1 MTAVFR
7 PVATLLDVEVE
18 PLYRYGQAKRRLD
31 DLGPDVVWVTEGE
44 RDADTLWDKGYIAV
58 CQPDGAS
65 RPGQQVKWKDL
76 YTQAIR
82 ALNASAIHVV
92 ADNDAPGYWTAG
104 NIADLLDATRWVPT
118 SGKDVT
124 DSEGQMRQ
132 VGQFDGYT
140 SGEAAGN
147 SGGKKE
153 EAPLVKQLVV
163 AARKQYS
170 LFVDETGKAYAIEG
184 NGHIAIPVDGR
195 GSAGGR
201 SLSAKLRVFAEQRLD
216 WIASST
222 SITTAIDQL
231 AATAEAGGVR
241 PVKLRVAHVAGNV
254 VIDLGRTDGQVVVIT
269 PDGWS
274 VKPSSPVLFR
284 RSKTTKEMPLPVRPG
299 SLDALR
305 PLINVTDEQ
314 WPLVVGVLVAGLLGV
329 PMPIL
334 AILGEQGTAKSTLVR
349 FLRRLIDES
358 PAPTR
363 SLPQDL
369 RQWGVTASAS
379 YVAAFDNVSTIRP
392 WLQDAMCRAST
403 GDGLESRL
411 MWTDDDVHI
420 LAFKRFVILNGI
432 ELGSFRGDLG
442 DRLVLLELLPI
453 SEDQRLDEEELNTR
467 FDQAQPSIVGGL
479 YDLTS
484 QVLKVLPEIH
494 LDRKPRMADFARVLV
509 AVEQVTG
516 LAAPERYAGV
526 RTGVTDMVLE
536 SDQVGTALLWWMQEG
551 GEQEVELTVGELRMK
566 LMGFLRENDIALEAK
581 WPENP
586 RGMGDR
592 LRRAAPALRQKGIE
606 LEGLGNKGG
615 RGYRYR
621 IRKVEVEE
629 EEPS

>member
-1 MTAVFR
+1 
-7 PVATLLDVEVE
+7 
-18 PLYRYGQAKRRLD
+18 
-31 DLGPDVVWVTEGE
+31 
-44 RDADTLWDKGYIAV
+44 
-58 CQPDGAS
+58 
-65 RPGQQVKWKDL
+65 
-76 YTQAIR
+76 
-82 ALNASAIHVV
+82 
-92 ADNDAPGYWTAG
+92 
-104 NIADLLDATRWVPT
+104 
-118 SGKDVT
+118 
-124 DSEGQMRQ
+124 
-132 VGQFDGYT
+132 
-140 SGEAAGN
+140 
-147 SGGKKE
+147 
-153 EAPLVKQLVV
+153 
-163 AARKQYS
+163 
-170 LFVDETGKAYAIEG
+170 
-184 NGHIAIPVDGR
+184 
-195 GSAGGR
+195 
-201 SLSAKLRVFAEQRLD
+201 
-216 WIASST
+216 
-222 SITTAIDQL
+222 
-231 AATAEAGGVR
+231 
-241 PVKLRVAHVAGNV
+241 
-254 VIDLGRTDGQVVVIT
+254 
-269 PDGWS
+269 
-274 VKPSSPVLFR
+274 
-284 RSKTTKEMPLPVRPG
+284 
-299 SLDALR
+299 
-305 PLINVTDEQ
+305 
-314 WPLVVGVLVAGLLGV
+314 
-329 PMPIL
+329 
-334 AILGEQGTAKSTLVR
+334 
-349 FLRRLIDES
+349 
-358 PAPTR
+358 
-363 SLPQDL
+363 
-369 RQWGVTASAS
+369 
-379 YVAAFDNVSTIRP
+379 
-392 WLQDAMCRAST
+392 
-403 GDGLESRL
+403 